1 MGLWSR
7 FGRRKGEEKDA
18 PIDTEEKA
26 RVAGLALLLESED
39 VVARGKAVRALGE
52 IGEAAVLPL
61 MKGLGDEDWCVRREA
76 ATALGRV
83 GPAAIPHLIGTF
95 PHADST
101 MRQGAVQALRL
112 LGNPAVEALK
122 EAAHH
127 EDAAVRCGALEAF
140 EVFPAG
146 DAFIEALDDDDP
158 RVRRCAIA
166 GIRRTCDGR
175 GIARVAALLRDPDE
189 QVRVLAAGTLAAFG
203 EAAVSPCIEALGDDD
218 EGFQWRNATVLTR
231 IGAPAIA
238 SLSTALRDER
248 PTVRRWAARVLG
260 EIQSEEA
267 IAPLI
272 EALAD
277 PDREVRWHIGGA
289 LANIGTS
296 SVGPL
301 VAALGGGDETARHR
315 VMEALWRVGETAVP
329 ALINLTGADDAQARC
344 RSALILGEI
353 AVPGASEAL
362 QPLLQD
368 SDRDVRRE
376 AFEALEAIRA
386 RGDLTR

>member
-7 FGRRKGEEKDA
+7 FGRKKGGKDA
-18 PIDTEEKA
+18 PIDAEEKA
-26 RVAGLALLLESED
+26 RIAGLALSLESED
-39 VVARGKAVRALGE
+39 VVARWKAVRALGE

-61 MKGLGDEDWCVRREA
+61 MKGLGDEDWSVRREA

-189 QVRVLAAGTLAAFG
+189 QVGALAAGTLAAFG
-203 EAAVSPCIEALGDDD
+203 GAAVPSCVEALGDED
-218 EGFQWRNATVLTR
+218 ESFQWRNAAVLTR
-231 IGAPAIA
+231 IGVPAIA

-248 PTVRRWAARVLG
+248 PSVRRWAARVLG

-267 IAPLI
+267 LAPLI

-277 PDREVRWHIGGA
+277 PDREVR
-289 LANIGTS
+289 LRTS
-296 SVGPL
+296 V
-301 VAALGGGDETARHR
+301 RR
-315 VMEALWRVGETAVP
+315 
-329 ALINLTGADDAQARC
+329 
-344 RSALILGEI
+344 RSARSLRRLEMEMKP
-353 AVPGASEAL
+353 PGT
-362 QPLLQD
+362 
-368 SDRDVRRE
+368 
-376 AFEALEAIRA
+376 
-386 RGDLTR
+386 G